1 MPRRKSVPLYIGI
14 GSHVVALD
22 AISGEEIW
30 RTKIKSSSFVT
41 ICVMDGSVYAG
52 AGGELFCLNAS
63 SGEIVWTNKLKLLG
77 HGLIAF
83 AGSDASGSTTVQLAQ
98 SVQAA
103 TAAALVAA
111 TA

>member
-1 MPRRKSVPLYIGI
+1 MPRRKPSPLYIGI

-22 AISGEEIW
+22 ATSGEEIW

-41 ICVMDGSVYAG
+41 VCVIDSAVYAG
-52 AGGELFCLNAS
+52 AGGELFCLNAR
-63 SGEIVWTNKLKLLG
+63 SGETVWTNKLKGLG

-83 AGSDASGSTTVQLAQ
+83 AGADASAAASAQ
-98 SVQAA
+98 MMQASQAA
-103 TAAALVAA
+103 TTAAVVAA